1 MTLAVL
7 SVEDEAVNRAL
18 LRAVFARDDRL
29 RTARLVEATSLAAAR
44 QALTR
49 DRFDLVILDLRLPDG
64 DGLSLTDELQAL
76 PDAPAVLVLSANVQE
91 EWRRAAAAAGVQ
103 GFIGKPYRRDELVAE
118 IERVVGLVKQD

>member
-76 PDAPAVLVLSANVQE
+76 PDVPAVLVLSANVQE